1 MTRGAFPG
9 SVGAVRTPA
18 VALASVTLLAACSD
32 PAPAP
37 ADAARSDVVDAA
49 TPDVADAPEVPADDG
64 TDPACVAPAI
74 APGTFVRGPR
84 AAHPMDG
91 ALRLNHLQ
99 ALATHN
105 SYHLRP
111 TVNLIDW
118 AYSHRPLDEQL
129 GMQGVRGV
137 ELDLQWNDRCQRLEV
152 YHVGTVDART
162 TCQRFV
168 ECLAVIR
175 DWSARNPGHHPLFIH
190 IEPKFPSSPATNAQ
204 RIEAMEREV
213 LSVFDRAWIITPGEV
228 QGSVRSL
235 PEAIESRGWP
245 PLEFTRGR
253 VLFYI
258 DKTDSFR
265 DAYTHGGR
273 DLAGRLMFV
282 DSAVGDPFAGV
293 MVLNNPTGDADAIRE
308 ALRRN
313 YIVRT
318 RADSS
323 PATAMANDTRQRD
336 AALASGAQIVTTDF
350 PAPVDG
356 MPYAVTIPS
365 GTPSRCSPVTAPMGC
380 TPAMIEDPARL
391 AR

>member
-1 MTRGAFPG
+1 M
-9 SVGAVRTPA
+9 RTHLA
-18 VALASVTLLAACSD
+18 ALALATLLPACSD
-32 PAPAP
+32 PSPSAT
-37 ADAARSDVVDAA
+37 DAARVDAADVVDAA
-49 TPDVADAPEVPADDG
+49 QPDVVDAPEAPADDG

-84 AAHPMDG
+84 AEHPMD
-91 ALRLNHLQ
+91 AVLHMNHLQ

-111 TVNLIDW
+111 AVNLIDW

-137 ELDLQWNDRCQRLEV
+137 ELDLQYNDRCQRMEV
-152 YHVGTVDART
+152 YHVGTVDARS
-162 TCQRFV
+162 TCNRFV

-190 IEPKFPSSPATNAQ
+190 IEPKFPTGPSTYDQ
-204 RIEAMEREV
+204 RIEVMEREV

-228 QGSVRSL
+228 QGSVSTL
-235 PEAIESRGWP
+235 AGAIEARGWP
-245 PLEFTRGR
+245 TLSNTRGR

-258 DKTDSFR
+258 DKTDGFR

-273 DLAGRLMFV
+273 HLLGRLMFV

-293 MVLNNPTGDADAIRE
+293 MVLNDPVGDADAIRE

-323 PATAMANDTRQRD
+323 PATAVANDTRQRD

-356 MPYAVTIPS
+356 MPYAVSIPM
-365 GTPSRCSPVTAPMGC
+365 GTPSRCSSVTAPMGC
-380 TPAMIEDPARL
+380 TPALIEDPARL